1 MNSIDIP
8 SNNIEGTS
16 IPPLSR
22 EKMEMLLPDYAFG
35 CLADDECFLFE
46 QSLPLYP
53 ELQTELEEIQTTFS
67 RIDVSSLNR
76 SYAQRLKNLSVHVQ
90 ERLVAEK
97 RTVAQRWKFFRVAIP
112 ALIASMLTFIVVLP
126 PGSFERWVLGVSR
139 ASALDSLI
147 RPDEVSFIWDDESLR
162 EGISE
167 ADIAF
172 ADQTVIEPLLEVSE
186 KESLLI
192 ARMIDKETLLA
203 YSSGDDEILD
213 NEMALLDELDDDDID
228 ETLVQALISEM
239 S

>member
-1 MNSIDIP
+1 MNSVDIP

-16 IPPLSR
+16 KPPLSC

-35 CLADDECFLFE
+35 HLVGDEYFLFE
-46 QSLPLYP
+46 QSLPFYP
-53 ELQTELEEIQTTFS
+53 ELQAELEEIQATFS
-67 RIDVSSLNR
+67 RIDVPSINR
-76 SYAQRLKNLSVHVQ
+76 GYAQRLKNLSVHVQ

-97 RTVAQRWKFFRVAIP
+97 RAAAQRWKFFRVAVP
-112 ALIASMLTFIVVLP
+112 VFVASMLTFIVILP
-126 PGSFERWVLGVSR
+126 PGSFERWVLGVSS
-139 ASALDSLI
+139 ASVLDSLI
-147 RPDEVSFIWDDESLR
+147 RPDEVAFIWDDESLR

-203 YSSGDDEILD
+203 YSSSDDEILD